1 MAVVMSSS
9 LTVVRMGL
17 ALGWV
22 ETSLHNVLVAFP
34 IALMASFLI
43 SSPIHRLVTWF
54 ASPTR
59 PKPKNQDAQRGGDRS
74 TTPSLSSRRARTRAK
89 GYPKLLPVQRS
100 SRVGGSCDAEK
111 HSDYSS

>member
-59 PKPKNQDAQRGGDRS
+59 PKPKTKMPREEGIDRRR
-74 TTPSLSSRRARTRAK
+74 PLFPAAEPAPEPKDIQNYSRFSV
-89 GYPKLLPVQRS
+89 LH
-100 SRVGGSCDAEK
+100 E
-111 HSDYSS
+111 